1 MRCLT
6 AHRGDVYLAMR
17 GPDSA
22 RVNSVSSPRRLRS
35 LTTHRRPIPP
45 HSPHS
50 IPDFYQA
57 RDKPIPIGSYKR
69 LPASSC
75 IGNAPAINSTLLLS
89 TTAPSHSRYNT
100 NDLSTTIVGASQE
113 PVRRLRRMRGLVDCF
128 RMVRHSVAKG
138 IPSLE
143 RPSRR
148 ASRGSGTGARRPA
161 TGRETALTFHWAA
174 DHRSRRSILRDPHI
188 VPNSSQSL
196 APANPRLGRFSSTER
211 GTTSL
216 PSGE

>member
-45 HSPHS
+45 HSPRS

-100 NDLSTTIVGASQE
+100 NDISGAPPGAEYCPHGKPYGVTEDLLVVGPHLIVGRYPFRLMRPALALQLGLELSTEWRLPCDCGE
-113 PVRRLRRMRGLVDCF
+113 PRRSFGWLG
-128 RMVRHSVAKG
+128 
-138 IPSLE
+138 PSLCW
-143 RPSRR
+143 
-148 ASRGSGTGARRPA
+148 
-161 TGRETALTFHWAA
+161 H
-174 DHRSRRSILRDPHI
+174 
-188 VPNSSQSL
+188 
-196 APANPRLGRFSSTER
+196 
-211 GTTSL
+211 
-216 PSGE
+216 

>member
-45 HSPHS
+45 HSPRS

-100 NDLSTTIVGASQE
+100 NDFAATIGGMAGGN
-113 PVRRLRRMRGLVDCF
+113 LRRGC
-128 RMVRHSVAKG
+128 
-138 IPSLE
+138 
-143 RPSRR
+143 
-148 ASRGSGTGARRPA
+148 
-161 TGRETALTFHWAA
+161 WAA
-174 DHRSRRSILRDPHI
+174 NWIVSGWRVTRPVQRIPRRGFKKLLPAAEHAGHNQHEPKRPVIRFELVGRD
-188 VPNSSQSL
+188 
-196 APANPRLGRFSSTER
+196 
-211 GTTSL
+211 
-216 PSGE
+216 

>member
-45 HSPHS
+45 HSPRS

-100 NDLSTTIVGASQE
+100 ND
-113 PVRRLRRMRGLVDCF
+113 
-128 RMVRHSVAKG
+128 
-138 IPSLE
+138 IPGRNHWPE
-143 RPSRR
+143 ARSRCMM
-148 ASRGSGTGARRPA
+148 
-161 TGRETALTFHWAA
+161 L
-174 DHRSRRSILRDPHI
+174 RSRRTMQLKMFSGLMFSTACVLLYFGAGWLFVMPRFPGESYFTLERLVSGLGSTLLTADTSVGRMKVTGAPTGSSSGKTIRSSI
-188 VPNSSQSL
+188 
-196 APANPRLGRFSSTER
+196 
-211 GTTSL
+211 
-216 PSGE
+216 